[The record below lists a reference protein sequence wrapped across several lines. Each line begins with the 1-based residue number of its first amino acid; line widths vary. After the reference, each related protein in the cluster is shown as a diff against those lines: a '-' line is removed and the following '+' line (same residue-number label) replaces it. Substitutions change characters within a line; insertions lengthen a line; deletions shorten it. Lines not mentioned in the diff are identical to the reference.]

1 MNGQSMI
8 QNLILKSNWKCLNNT
23 INLNSKFNRNFI
35 NPLKFQQKNNLFI
48 QKLNTNSLLLN
59 NSYSNSNNND
69 LLCIPSYSSLNISK
83 TYLYQYN
90 NISKK
95 YYSTSSNNNNNNDN
109 NNNNNEEIK
118 SKEPSK
124 ANAKPENYTTKDN
137 RKKDNNKDNKNKGKG
152 YRPNPVISFVFFI
165 VGASAGSFLAHTL
178 FDILDELRRAYR
190 ENKLSSVGGNKVLKD
205 DDDSDIP
212 SPNDPELTP
221 AMVTRFLRKNEFTT
235 FSNQEEKSRE
245 IPEENETTNEDN
257 SKSVNQET
265 NTSVIGY
272 ENNFVNSNNPIEDQ
286 HTQAYYKDKLI
297 FGVYDGHSG
306 TECGKVV
313 ASQLH
318 NYIASALDKTKLPKI
333 PENPDNDSTIDNKRK
348 MKIEERIN
356 KMTEAIKRAFVN
368 LDKDIINGNVNFTP
382 NEINDE
388 NEEDIGKIYTSPL
401 DDEEIV
407 KKQMKTALSGACAL
421 VAIVD
426 NETDD
431 LYVACTGDSRAV
443 LGRKIKNNQLNEG
456 EILDKDYK
464 YEAIPLSIDQTLRNA
479 DEVKRM
485 EKEHPNEN
493 ETMFIR
499 NRVLGGLM
507 PTRTFGDSRYKWSSK
522 VQKSIVTP
530 KFINRRPLPFYYTPP
545 YITAEPVVTCHPLTE
560 EDQFLVMATD
570 GIWDELSNEDV
581 VNLIAQHLEEKNK
594 SEPKRKINE
603 TKYPPSLL
611 IEKKTAEE
619 MKRDRNN
626 LIISERKIPAILK
639 DSNAATHV
647 IRNALGGSDDKY
659 ISDLLTIPSPKCRN
673 YRDDMTVTIIY
684 FDKEKNKPQTEKL
697 DISKHFIQA
706 TPKYSSKKN
715 LLNEWVKYANKN

>member
-1 MNGQSMI
+1 MI
-8 QNLILKSNWKCLNNT
+8 QQLNLKSNWKYLNNT
-23 INLNSKFNRNFI
+23 VNLNSKFNKNFI
-35 NPLKFQQKNNLFI
+35 NPLKLQQKNNLFI
-48 QKLNTNSLLLN
+48 KKLNTTSLLFN
-59 NSYSNSNNND
+59 NSNNINNNSNV
-69 LLCIPSYSSLNISK
+69 LLRIPSYSSLDISK
-83 TYLYQYN
+83 LYLYQYN
-90 NISKK
+90 NISKE
-95 YYSTSSNNNNNNDN
+95 YYSTSSNNNND
-109 NNNNNEEIK
+109 EEK
-118 SKEPSK
+118 KNVEPSK
-124 ANAKPENYTTKDN
+124 TNANPENDSSTDN

-190 ENKLSSVGGNKVLKD
+190 ENKLSSIGGNKVLKED

-212 SPNDPELTP
+212 NPNDPELTP

-235 FSNQEEKSRE
+235 FSNQEEKNKE
-245 IPEENETTNEDN
+245 ISEKNETTNEDN

-265 NTSVIGY
+265 KTSVIGY

-348 MKIEERIN
+348 IKIEERVR
-356 KMTEAIKRAFVN
+356 KMTDAIKKAFIN

-382 NEINDE
+382 NEINEE

-401 DDEEIV
+401 DDEETI

-443 LGRKIKNNQLNEG
+443 LGRKVKINQYNEN
-456 EILDKDYK
+456 ENYDKDYV
-464 YEAIPLSIDQTLRNA
+464 YEAIPLSIDQTLRNEE
-479 DEVKRM
+479 EVKRM
-485 EKEHPNEN
+485 EKEHPHEN

-522 VQKSIVTP
+522 VQKSLVTP

-545 YITAEPVVTCHPLTE
+545 YITAEPEVTCHPLTE

-581 VNLIAQHLEEKNK
+581 VNLIAQHLEERNK
-594 SEPKRKINE
+594 SEQKRKISE
-603 TKYPPSLL
+603 TKLPPSLL

-619 MKRDRNN
+619 MKNDNNN
-626 LIISERKIPAILK
+626 LIISERKVPAILK

-659 ISDLLTIPSPKCRN
+659 ISDLLAIPSPKCRN

-697 DISKHFIQA
+697 DISKHFITA